1 MRAAGR
7 ERDHIMT
14 TIPPSPGA
22 RHTPTRAVR
31 GRILHFLRDPQFHE
45 DACEYWEDGV
55 LIIRAGRIVAAGDHE
70 ALLPQIPAGADI
82 VDHRGKLIVPGFIDT
97 HVHYPQTDI
106 IASPSPGLLHW
117 LETYTFPEERRFS
130 EPAYARAVAAFF
142 ADELLRNGT
151 TSAVVWST
159 VHATSADALFA
170 ASAERNMR
178 MVTGKVLMDRNC
190 PEFLRDTAES
200 GARDSADLI
209 SRWHN
214 QGRLAYAITPRF
226 APTSSEAQLRACG
239 ELARAYPDTFIQT
252 HVAEN
257 RDEVKWVAELF
268 PDARSYL
275 DVYDRHGL
283 LRPGAFY
290 GHAIYLDPDDR
301 RRLADSGAA
310 VAHCPTSNLFL
321 GSGFYDFHQSDAHRL
336 NVTLATDVGGGTSF
350 SMFRTMNAAHKV
362 ARMGGYHLTAQR
374 MFYLATRAAA
384 EALGWED
391 RIGSFT
397 PGCEADF
404 IVLDPEAT
412 PLIARRSGRSETLE
426 EQLFAFAMLGDDR
439 VVDNVYIMGEAT
451 RVLAV

>member
-1 MRAAGR
+1 
-7 ERDHIMT
+7 MT
-14 TIPPSPGA
+14 TTPPTQSI
-22 RHTPTRAVR
+22 TRAIR
-31 GRILHFLRDPQFHE
+31 GRVLHFLRDPQFHD
-45 DACEYWEDGV
+45 DAYQYWEDGV
-55 LIIRAGRIVAAGDHE
+55 LIVTAGHVAAVGSHADL
-70 ALLPQIPAGADI
+70 ADQIPAGAEVIDR
-82 VDHRGKLIVPGFIDT
+82 RGKLIVPGFIDT

-117 LETYTFPEERRFS
+117 LETYTFPEERRFA
-130 EPAYARAVAAFF
+130 EPEYAAAVAGFF

-151 TSAVVWST
+151 TSAVAWST
-159 VHATSADALFA
+159 VHTASADALFA
-170 ASAERNMR
+170 EADRRNLR
-178 MVTGKVLMDRNC
+178 LVTGKVMMDRNC

-209 SRWHN
+209 SRWHGKN
-214 QGRLAYAITPRF
+214 RLSYAITPRF
-226 APTSSEAQLRACG
+226 APTSSEAQLQACG
-239 ELARAYPDTFIQT
+239 ELAKAYPDAFIQT

-268 PDARSYL
+268 PQARSYL
-275 DVYDRHGL
+275 DIYDHYGL
-283 LRPGAFY
+283 LRPGALY

-301 RRLADSGAA
+301 KRLADSGAA

-350 SMFRTMNAAHKV
+350 SMLRTMNAAHKV
-362 ARMGGYHLTAQR
+362 ARMGGYHLSALR

-384 EALGWED
+384 DALGWSE
-391 RIGSFT
+391 RVGSFT

-404 IVLDPEAT
+404 IVLDPQAT
-412 PLIARRSGRSETLE
+412 PLIARRSERSETLE

-439 VVDNVYIMGEAT
+439 VIGEVYVMGEPAS
-451 RVLAV
+451 APASAAH

>member
-1 MRAAGR
+1 
-7 ERDHIMT
+7 MT
-14 TIPPSPGA
+14 TTSP
-22 RHTPTRAVR
+22 TPATTRAIR

-45 DACEYWEDGV
+45 EAYQYWEDGLMLV
-55 LIIRAGRIVAAGDHE
+55 TDGRIAAVGLYEDL
-70 ALLPQIPAGADI
+70 ARDIPAGAEV
-82 VDHRGKLIVPGFIDT
+82 VDHRGKLLVPGFIDT

-117 LETYTFPEERRFS
+117 LDTYTFPEERRFS
-130 EPAYARAVAAFF
+130 EPAYARAVAEFF

-151 TSAVVWST
+151 TTAMVWST

-170 ASAERNMR
+170 ASQDRNLR
-178 MVTGKVLMDRNC
+178 MITGKVLMDRNC
-190 PEFLRDTAES
+190 PDFLRDTAES

-209 SRWHN
+209 SKWHN
-214 QGRLAYAITPRF
+214 KGRLAYAITPRF
-226 APTSSEAQLRACG
+226 APTSTEAQLAACG
-239 ELARAYPDTFIQT
+239 ELARAHPDAFIQT

-275 DVYDRHGL
+275 DVYDRHSL

-290 GHAIYLDPDDR
+290 GHAIYLDQDDR

-362 ARMGGYHLTAQR
+362 ARMGGYHLTALR
-374 MFYLATRAAA
+374 MFYLATRGAA
-384 EALGWED
+384 EALGWAD
-391 RIGSFT
+391 RIGSFSV
-397 PGCEADF
+397 GCEADF
-404 IVLDPEAT
+404 VVLDHEAT
-412 PLIARRSGRSETLE
+412 PLIARRSSRSETLE

-451 RVLAV
+451 RELAA

>member
-1 MRAAGR
+1 
-7 ERDHIMT
+7 MT

>member
-1 MRAAGR
+1 
-7 ERDHIMT
+7 MT
-14 TIPPSPGA
+14 TTPP
-22 RHTPTRAVR
+22 TPSITRAIR
-31 GRILHFLRDPQFHE
+31 GRVLHFLHDPQFHE
-45 DACEYWEDGV
+45 DAYQYWEDGL
-55 LIIRAGRIVAAGDHE
+55 LIVTAGRIVAAGDYT
-70 ALLPQIPAGADI
+70 ALASRIPAGAEV
-82 VDHRGKLIVPGFIDT
+82 VDHRGKVIVPGFIDT

-117 LETYTFPEERRFS
+117 LDTYTFPEERRFA
-130 EPAYARAVAAFF
+130 EPEYARAVAGFF
-142 ADELLRNGT
+142 TDELLRNGT

-159 VHATSADALFA
+159 VHKASAEALFA
-170 ASAERNMR
+170 ESEQRNLR
-178 MVTGKVLMDRNC
+178 MITGKVMMDRNC
-190 PEFLRDTAES
+190 PEFLRDTAET
-200 GARDSADLI
+200 GARDSADLL

-214 QGRLAYAITPRF
+214 KGRLAYAITPRF
-226 APTSSEAQLRACG
+226 APTSTEAQLAACG
-239 ELARAYPDTFIQT
+239 ELAKAYPDAFIQT

-275 DVYDRHGL
+275 DVYDRYGL

-290 GHAIYLDPDDR
+290 GHAIYLDQDDR

-321 GSGFYDFHQSDAHRL
+321 GSGFYDFHQSDANRL

-362 ARMGGYHLTAQR
+362 ARMGGYHLTALR

-384 EALGWED
+384 EALGWSD
-391 RIGSFT
+391 RIGSFSE
-397 PGCEADF
+397 GCEADF

-412 PLIARRSGRSETLE
+412 PLIARRSGRSESLE

-439 VVDNVYIMGEAT
+439 VIDSVYVMGEA
-451 RVLAV
+451 VQAPVV

>member
-1 MRAAGR
+1 
-7 ERDHIMT
+7 MT
-14 TIPPSPGA
+14 TTSPAPGTNGA
-22 RHTPTRAVR
+22 VTRAIR

-45 DACEYWEDGV
+45 DAYEYWEDGLMIV
-55 LIIRAGRIVAAGDHE
+55 TAGRIAAVGLYEDL
-70 ALLPQIPAGADI
+70 ARDVPAGAEI

-97 HVHYPQTDI
+97 HIHYPQTDI

-117 LETYTFPEERRFS
+117 LDTYTFPEERRFS
-130 EPAYARAVAAFF
+130 EPAYARAVADFF
-142 ADELLRNGT
+142 TDELLRNGT
-151 TSAVVWST
+151 TTAMVWST

-170 ASAERNMR
+170 ASQERNLR
-178 MVTGKVLMDRNC
+178 MITGKVMMDRNC

-214 QGRLAYAITPRF
+214 KDRLAYAITPRF
-226 APTSSEAQLRACG
+226 APTSTEAQLAACG
-239 ELARAYPDTFIQT
+239 ELARAHPDAFIQT

-275 DVYDRHGL
+275 DVYDRYSL

-290 GHAIYLDPDDR
+290 GHAIYLDPEDR
-301 RRLADSGAA
+301 RRLSDSGAA

-362 ARMGGYHLTAQR
+362 ARMGGYHLTALR

-384 EALGWED
+384 EALGWQD
-391 RIGSFT
+391 RIGSFSV
-397 PGCEADF
+397 GCEADF
-404 IVLDPEAT
+404 VVLDPEAT
-412 PLIARRSGRSETLE
+412 PLIARRSSRSETLE

-451 RVLAV
+451 RELAV

>member
-1 MRAAGR
+1 MK
-7 ERDHIMT
+7 MT
-14 TIPPSPGA
+14 TTSPAFGA
-22 RHTPTRAVR
+22 NGAATRAIR
-31 GRILHFLRDPQFHE
+31 GRILHFLRDPQFHD
-45 DACEYWEDGV
+45 DAYQYWEDGLMIV
-55 LIIRAGRIVAAGDHE
+55 KAGRIAAVGNYAD
-70 ALLPQIPAGADI
+70 LQRDIPQGAEV

-97 HVHYPQTDI
+97 HIHYPQTDI

-117 LETYTFPEERRFS
+117 LDTYTFPEERRFS
-130 EPAYARAVAAFF
+130 DATYARTVADFF
-142 ADELLRNGT
+142 TDELLRNGT
-151 TSAVVWST
+151 TTAMVWST
-159 VHATSADALFA
+159 VHAASADALFA
-170 ASAERNMR
+170 ASQARNMR
-178 MVTGKVLMDRNC
+178 MITGKVLMDRNC

-209 SRWHN
+209 SKWHN
-214 QGRLAYAITPRF
+214 VDRLAYAITPRF
-226 APTSSEAQLRACG
+226 APTSTEAQLAACS
-239 ELARAYPDTFIQT
+239 ELAKAHSDVFIQT

-275 DVYDRHGL
+275 DVYDRYNL

-290 GHAIYLDPDDR
+290 GHAIYLDQDDR

-321 GSGFYDFHQSDAHRL
+321 GSGFYDFHQSDANRL

-362 ARMGGYHLTAQR
+362 ARMGGYHLTALR

-384 EALGWED
+384 EALGWQD
-391 RIGSFT
+391 RIGSFSE
-397 PGCEADF
+397 GCEADF
-404 IVLDPEAT
+404 LVLDPDAT
-412 PLIARRSGRSETLE
+412 PLISRRSSRSETLE

-439 VVDNVYIMGEAT
+439 VIDSVYIMGEAT
-451 RVLAV
+451 SAVAA

>member
-1 MRAAGR
+1 
-7 ERDHIMT
+7 MT
-14 TIPPSPGA
+14 TTSPAPGTNGA
-22 RHTPTRAVR
+22 VTRAIR

-45 DACEYWEDGV
+45 DAYEYWEDGLMIV
-55 LIIRAGRIVAAGDHE
+55 TAGRIAAVGLYEDL
-70 ALLPQIPAGADI
+70 ARDVPAGAEV
-82 VDHRGKLIVPGFIDT
+82 VDHRGKLVVPGFIDT
-97 HVHYPQTDI
+97 HIHYPQTDI

-117 LETYTFPEERRFS
+117 LDTYTFPEERRFS
-130 EPAYARAVAAFF
+130 EPAYARAVADFF
-142 ADELLRNGT
+142 TDELLRNGT
-151 TSAVVWST
+151 TTAMVWST

-170 ASAERNMR
+170 ASQERNLR
-178 MVTGKVLMDRNC
+178 MITGKVMMDRNC

-214 QGRLAYAITPRF
+214 KDRLAYAITPRF
-226 APTSSEAQLRACG
+226 APTSTEAQLAACG
-239 ELARAYPDTFIQT
+239 ELARAHPDAFIQT

-275 DVYDRHGL
+275 DVYDHYSL

-290 GHAIYLDPDDR
+290 GHAIYLDPEDR
-301 RRLADSGAA
+301 RRLSDSGAA

-362 ARMGGYHLTAQR
+362 ARMGGYHLTALR

-384 EALGWED
+384 EALGWQD
-391 RIGSFT
+391 RIGSFSV
-397 PGCEADF
+397 GCEADF
-404 IVLDPEAT
+404 VVLDPEAT
-412 PLIARRSGRSETLE
+412 PLIARRSSRSETLE

-451 RVLAV
+451 RELAV

>member
-1 MRAAGR
+1 
-7 ERDHIMT
+7 MT
-14 TIPPSPGA
+14 TTPSFPGA
-22 RHTPTRAVR
+22 LPAGTTRVIR
-31 GRILHFLRDPQFHE
+31 GRILHFLRDPQFH
-45 DACEYWEDGV
+45 DDGYEYWEDGALLV
-55 LIIRAGRIVAAGDHE
+55 RGGRIVAAGAYDD
-70 ALLPQIPAGADI
+70 LSSRIPADAELIDY
-82 VDHRGKLIVPGFIDT
+82 RGKLIVPGFIDT
-97 HVHYPQTDI
+97 HIHYPQTDI

-117 LETYTFPEERRFS
+117 LDTYTFPEERRFA
-130 EPAYARAVAAFF
+130 EPAYARAVAEFF
-142 ADELLRNGT
+142 TDELLRNGT
-151 TSAVVWST
+151 TSALVWST

-170 ASAERNMR
+170 ASEARNLR
-178 MVTGKVLMDRNC
+178 MITGKVMMDRNC
-190 PEFLRDTAES
+190 PEFLRDTAET
-200 GARDSADLI
+200 GARDSADLM
-209 SRWHN
+209 SKWHN
-214 QGRLAYAITPRF
+214 KGRLAYAITPRF
-226 APTSSEAQLRACG
+226 APTSTEAQLAACG
-239 ELARAYPDTFIQT
+239 ELARAYPDAFIQT

-275 DVYDRHGL
+275 DVYDRYGL

-362 ARMGGYHLTAQR
+362 ARMGGYHLTALR

-384 EALGWED
+384 DALGWAD
-391 RIGSFT
+391 RIGSFEA
-397 PGCEADF
+397 GCEADF
-404 IVLDPEAT
+404 VVLDPDAT
-412 PLIARRSGRSETLE
+412 PLISRRSSRSETLE

-439 VVDNVYIMGEAT
+439 VIEDVYVMGQAVGERT
-451 RVLAV
+451 VLAAAA